1 MAAPVVS
8 CGQIASSVSPYYVW
22 PVSQHDSNRLCAN
35 LGTCCNS
42 KPTLVESIVKNYVE
56 VRSDGLTLRTGPES
70 DKKGQRM
77 NEPIDLL
84 IKGWYVVTMN
94 ATRDIIRDGAVAVRG
109 SQIVDVGK
117 AADLEARYDAARTVG
132 GDRFVV
138 TPGLVNTHIH
148 ITGEPLTRGYVPD
161 DTPFE
166 ENVFMWLCPLYSVY
180 SAEEERLSGQLAAVE
195 MLKSGT
201 TWFLEAGTI
210 RLLD

>member
-8 CGQIASSVSPYYVW
+8 CGQIASSVSPYYIW

-94 ATRDIIRDGAVAVRG
+94 ATLETSSVMVRL
-109 SQIVDVGK
+109 QCVG
-117 AADLEARYDAARTVG
+117 LR
-132 GDRFVV
+132 
-138 TPGLVNTHIH
+138 LW
-148 ITGEPLTRGYVPD
+148 
-161 DTPFE
+161 
-166 ENVFMWLCPLYSVY
+166 MSVK
-180 SAEEERLSGQLAAVE
+180 LP
-195 MLKSGT
+195 T
-201 TWFLEAGTI
+201 
-210 RLLD
+210 